1 MAAEIK
7 RPSVQCPVCKT
18 LNDLGHPFCKKC
30 GARIYA
36 GGAMIPSTEKK
47 KNSRV
52 RAIQASVASFFC
64 LLVAVLVGL
73 IGWPFEL
80 LGTVGSPAEASQTQ
94 LSLVQIQ
101 RDLNTRSPWRG
112 YAVSESGWNAY
123 AERNIQEPKMLRVSA
138 AEDQIV
144 VIAHTRPL
152 GARLSTRVVLVPSE
166 EKGYFV
172 PYSLWLGHLPL
183 PVRYAER
190 MARSRAKELGLNVED
205 PFWEQLRIERVDR
218 GNMIFKLVKAEGRL

>member
-7 RPSVQCPVCKT
+7 RPGVHCPACKT
-18 LNDLGHPFCKKC
+18 KNDLGRPFCKKC
-30 GARIYA
+30 GTRIYA
-36 GGAMIPSTEKK
+36 DGAMIPSVEKK
-47 KNSRV
+47 KNSRL
-52 RAIQASVASFFC
+52 RAIQASVASFVC
-64 LLVAVLVGL
+64 LFLAVLIGL
-73 IGWPFEL
+73 VGWPFDL
-80 LGTVGSPAEASQTQ
+80 LGRVGSPAEASQTQ

-101 RDLNTRSPWRG
+101 RDLNTSSPWRG

-123 AERNIQEPKMLRVSA
+123 AERNIQEPKKMRVSA

-144 VIAHTRPL
+144 VIAHTRPF

-205 PFWEQLRIERVDR
+205 PFWEQLRIERVEQ
-218 GNMIFKLVKAEGRL
+218 GNMIFKLLKPGDRP